1 MLAAVAAIPVDDEA
15 VGVAGLRLPGGVLRA
30 DLVAVTGGTGERH
43 GIALLDRPAVAVVAT
58 IEAHASAHI
67 HGLGSRRRPR
77 QRTLVTGAA
86 GLQPARSA
94 SLSSLPRPHS
104 APPPPPT

>member
-43 GIALLDRPAVAVVAT
+43 EIALLDRPAVAVVAPL
-58 IEAHASAHI
+58 EAHASAHI
-67 HGLGSRRRPR
+67 DDLGGRGRPR
-77 QRTLVTGAA
+77 QRHLVQGAVGLDTGRRAIGRAA
-86 GLQPARSA
+86 CRERVCQYV
-94 SLSSLPRPHS
+94 
-104 APPPPPT
+104 